1 MLYNHTK
8 AELNETRKT
17 IKKLNQRYTDLTKKG
32 LGNLPQAKEYEELF
46 KKIGGDENTRVQ
58 KSGNI
63 NLSTNKKFIDN
74 LSQDDLKKL
83 DNLDKKYLTVG
94 HITNE
99 KAEKIKEKSEK
110 PLTFKQAEKIAK
122 KALKKDVFNQ
132 SVYDNLGLIYSDN
145 WANSLM
151 HRGFKTKAEIN
162 RVCDL
167 LGIEKIYTQSEI
179 KKQEREMEENEYNT

>member
-58 KSGNI
+58 KLGNI

-74 LSQDDLKKL
+74 LTKDDLKKL
-83 DNLDKKYLTVG
+83 EDLDKKYLTVG
-94 HITNE
+94 NITSE
-99 KAEKIKEKSEK
+99 KAKKIKEESEK
-110 PLTFKQAEKIAK
+110 PLTFKQAEKMAKNSLK
-122 KALKKDVFNQ
+122 KAMFNQ

-151 HRGFKTKAEIN
+151 HRGFKSKVEIN

-179 KKQEREMEENEYNT
+179 KKQEKEMKENEYNT